1 MTASDRQVGGEHY
14 QHLPIQP
21 AEFCQRNR
29 LGYLEGLAIKY
40 LCRHGRKNGRED
52 LEKAIHCIQMLI
64 ELEYPTSSSSP
75 PDPPEPPPRQPPV

>member
-1 MTASDRQVGGEHY
+1 MSASDTQVGGDHY
-14 QHLPIQP
+14 KSLAIQP

-64 ELEYPTSSSSP
+64 EMEYPSSKA
-75 PDPPEPPPRQPPV
+75 DAVALDILR